1 MNLKTIR
8 SDLLIIILHTR
19 NCLAINTGVYF
30 GLLGYLFYL
39 LNRDSFLTVT
49 KGDVV
54 TEVCLWSWS
63 TVFASIYSKNKVEN
77 NGNYN

>member
-49 KGDVV
+49 KVNVV
-54 TEVCLWSWS
+54 TDMPLLELSS
-63 TVFASIYSKNKVEN
+63 P
-77 NGNYN
+77 